1 MKKFCVC
8 GHKERAGLLV
18 KSLLSDILSTFV
30 AMDSFREMNLAQ
42 ESVVNSLDSA
52 VNSLEYLVLFVFT
65 SQSSCV
71 VDDGASPDGSTWFIM
86 VVCCLS
92 KFVAFRILSLSR
104 VLGERVFKYV
114 GGDCPRTSKSGP
126 IPFIML
132 YKMAPVPGSNT

>member
-1 MKKFCVC
+1 MKKFCVY

-71 VDDGASPDGSTWFIM
+71 VDDGASPVGSTWFIM
-86 VVCCLS
+86 V
-92 KFVAFRILSLSR
+92 FVVYLNL
-104 VLGERVFKYV
+104 
-114 GGDCPRTSKSGP
+114 
-126 IPFIML
+126 
-132 YKMAPVPGSNT
+132 